1 MRNPERIEEML
12 STLRTLWE
20 NKPDLRLAKII
31 VNAARPAMACPQIF
45 YVEDDVL
52 LQGMR
57 EIYPSAEETS
67 ISQEIS
73 RNKK

>member
-12 STLRTLWE
+12 STLRTLWK
-20 NKPDLRLAKII
+20 NKPDLRLAQII
-31 VNAARPAMACPQIF
+31 VNAARPAVACPQIF

-57 EIYPSAEETS
+57 EIYPSAGETI
-67 ISQEIS
+67 ISQDPP